1 MATKY
6 IDIYIKAL
14 YDFKSPTISRL
25 QDADFQA
32 FCMLMYGYLEKS
44 ITLCNVN
51 VAFSQKLSLRTEP
64 VYEERTF
71 TSDGIS
77 GDFELTAPNLPI
89 EDLAIF
95 SVLVDGQ
102 KTDEYSYDYTSLVLS
117 LSSVPLLNKKV
128 EISWYNS
135 GDFSKNLTIDE
146 KNLLAYGLTLSWA
159 RQVSND
165 ELDIRRS
172 LADTDFK
179 VHSEATTTNAKAN
192 WVKEY
197 EEFFKRELSKFDW
210 RSKFL

>member
-1 MATKY
+1 MATRY

-25 QDADFQA
+25 QDIDPQA

-71 TSDGIS
+71 VADGMS
-77 GDFELTAPNLPI
+77 GDFELTEPNLPI
-89 EDLAIF
+89 HNLDIF
-95 SVLVDGQ
+95 SATVNGV
-102 KTDEYSYDYTSLVLS
+102 KVNEYSYDYFTKTITLS
-117 LSSVPLLNKKV
+117 EVPELNSEVK
-128 EISWYNS
+128 IGWYNS
-135 GDFSKNLTIDE
+135 GEFTKNLTTDE
-146 KNLLAYGLTLSWA
+146 KNLLSYGLTLSWA

-172 LADTDFK
+172 LADSDFK
-179 VHSEATTTNAKAN
+179 VHSEANTTNAKSN
-192 WVKEY
+192 WAKEY